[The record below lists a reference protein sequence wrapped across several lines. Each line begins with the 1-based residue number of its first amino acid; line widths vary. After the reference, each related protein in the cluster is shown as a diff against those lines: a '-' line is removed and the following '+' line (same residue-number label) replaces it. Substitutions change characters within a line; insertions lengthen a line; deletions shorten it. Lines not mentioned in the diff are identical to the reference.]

1 MGIVQGL
8 TEFIPVSSSGHLV
21 LAQHLLH
28 VQDPEI
34 LSFDIFVHLGTL
46 ISLAAVLWRD
56 IRDIA
61 VGVLQ
66 SVPGFR
72 FAQAYR
78 SNEQFRTG
86 VMLCIGSVPAGIV
99 GILFHRQIVGA
110 FGDPKLVAMNFA
122 ITGLLLWLTRFSRPK
137 PGQILGITGALL
149 VGLGEACSIFPG
161 ISRTGITTSIA
172 LYLKTTP
179 DRAARFSFLLAVP
192 AIAGGA
198 ILEMQF
204 TLLDKIRTEMLPIVA
219 GTLASALTGY
229 LVIKWMF
236 KVLERGKFSLFSFYC
251 LAVSLFGILF
261 IS

>member
-1 MGIVQGL
+1 MGFIQGL
-8 TEFIPVSSSGHLV
+8 TEFLPVSSSGHLV
-21 LAQHLLH
+21 LVQHLLH

-46 ISLAAVLWRD
+46 ISLVAVLWKD
-56 IRDIA
+56 IRDILL
-61 VGVLQ
+61 GIWQ

-72 FAQAYR
+72 FAEAYR
-78 SNEQFRTG
+78 ADGPLRTG
-86 VMLCIGSVPAGIV
+86 FIVCVGSIPAGIV
-99 GILFHRQIVGA
+99 GVLFRRQIMGA
-110 FGDPKLVAMNFA
+110 FTDPKLVAMNFA

-137 PGQILGITGALL
+137 PDRAMGIPGALL

-172 LYLKTTP
+172 LYLRTTP
-179 DRAARFSFLLAVP
+179 DRAARLSFLMAIP

-198 ILEMQF
+198 ILELQY
-204 TLLDKIRTEMLPIVA
+204 TLLERLRTEFIPIAA
-219 GTLASALTGY
+219 GTFVAALTGY
-229 LVIKWMF
+229 LVITWMF
-236 KVLERGKFSLFSFYC
+236 KIMKKGKFSLFSFYC